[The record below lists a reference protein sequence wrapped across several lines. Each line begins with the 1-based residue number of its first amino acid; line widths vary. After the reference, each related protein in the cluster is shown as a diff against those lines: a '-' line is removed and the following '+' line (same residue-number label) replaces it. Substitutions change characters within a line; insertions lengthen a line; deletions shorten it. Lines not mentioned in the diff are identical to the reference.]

1 MNPEDLL
8 TPAHIRTA
16 NGDLTVKTAWTQER
30 WVENIR
36 AVRGSEDDDPFVGV
50 EAVHLNEE
58 LVQCLLTFIV
68 TAADTGAAL
77 APDGIDLVDEDD
89 AWAVLLGL
97 IEEIADAACADTDE
111 HLNEIRAAD
120 GEERNACFASYCTS
134 EQGFTGPRRA
144 KEQHALRDLG
154 TDGFEFLWFLEKVDD
169 FLEFFLDLV
178 STSHVCKGDAV
189 LAVDGDAGLALAKLV
204 HLTAATLGRAHKE
217 EEQTYQQEH
226 RQE

>member
-1 MNPEDLL
+1 MDLENLL
-8 TPAHIRTA
+8 TSAHIRTA
-16 NGDLTVKTAWTQER
+16 NGDLSVETTWAQER
-30 WVENIR
+30 WVENVR
-36 AVRGSEDDDPFVGV
+36 AVCRCQDDDAFVGV
-50 EAVHLNEE
+50 EPIHLNEE
-58 LVQCLLTFIV
+58 LVQRLLTFIV

-97 IEEIADAACADTDE
+97 IEKIADAACADTDE

-120 GEERNACFASYCTS
+120 GEERHACFASYCTG

-178 STSHVCKGDAV
+178 STSHVGKGDAV
-189 LAVDGDAGLALAKLV
+189 LAVDGDAGLALTKLV
-204 HLTAATLGRAHKE
+204 HLAAATLG
-217 EEQTYQQEH
+217 
-226 RQE
+226 